1 MSVISP
7 PLTGSVR
14 ESNAQYFASYPN
26 RAEAAAQILGELAR
40 QAEPSSRLGTKEE
53 LRTRCEVSVGTFN
66 EALKIAHNR
75 GLVGL
80 RPGPGGGI
88 FSQAPSALVR
98 LGNLFLGLDRD
109 EDTVA
114 EAVHVRN
121 ALDVLLMDDAIT
133 HRTDEDVDK
142 LRAEVDLMKIAVRDS
157 RPTDFMKANWHMHAV
172 IANISP
178 NTILK
183 NFYLGLLEV
192 IEEHNLTV
200 EPTKEQSLQSYI
212 EYRLDL
218 HSRMVDAI
226 EASDQDLARM
236 LVEEHNTESYQK

>member
-1 MSVISP
+1 MRLVSP
-7 PLTGSVR
+7 PFDSVK
-14 ESNAQYFASYPN
+14 ESNALYFASSPN
-26 RAEAAAQILGELAR
+26 RAEAGAQILGEIAR
-40 QAEPSSRLGTKEE
+40 DAEPGSRLGTKEE
-53 LRTRCEVSVGTFN
+53 LRKRCEVSVGTFN
-66 EALKIAHNR
+66 EALKIVQNR
-75 GLVGL
+75 GLVAL

-109 EDTVA
+109 EVTVA

-121 ALDVLLMDDAIT
+121 ALDVLLMDDAVT
-133 HRTDEDVDK
+133 HRTQADVAK
-142 LRAEVDLMKIAVRDS
+142 MRTEVGLMSVAVRDS

-172 IANISP
+172 IASISP

-192 IEEHNLTV
+192 IEQHTLSV
-200 EPTKEQSLQSYI
+200 EPTKEQSLETYI
-212 EYRLDL
+212 EYRLNL

-226 EASDQDLARM
+226 EASDQHLARM
-236 LVEEHNTESYQK
+236 LVDEHNTESYRK